1 MPRQH
6 TPTELKELLKGTK
19 ATFIM
24 LFFSCVINMLMLAPV
39 VIYVT
44 GRSSLQRVVGQVEC
58 SLFRGDPGGDGCSKM
73 SVL

>member
-24 LFFSCVINMLMLAPV
+24 LFFSYVINMLMLAPV
-39 VIYVT
+39 VYI
-44 GRSSLQRVVGQVEC
+44 LQVDQV
-58 SLFRGDPGGDGCSKM
+58 FN
-73 SVL
+73 VLLVR

>member
-24 LFFSCVINMLMLAPV
+24 FFQLCYQYAYAGACS
-39 VIYVT
+39 IYVT

-73 SVL
+73 LVL